1 MLNYWP
7 FQNGKKCVKCAPLL
21 TQLGTNILQIG
32 PYQLKNQLIVAP
44 MAGVTDRPFRELC
57 LRYGAGMAVS
67 EMMSSNPD
75 LWKTSKSMNRMVHE
89 GESGIRSVQIAGS
102 DPKLMAEAAQFSVEN
117 GAQIIDI
124 NMGCPAKKVNK
135 RLAGSALLQYPHLI
149 EEILKEVVGAVDV
162 PVTLKTRTGWD
173 TENRN
178 CVDIA
183 KLAEQCGIQAL
194 ALHGRTK
201 ACMYKGEA
209 EYDYIRAVKQ
219 AVTIPVIANGDIDS
233 PEKARFVL
241 DYTGADALMIG
252 RPAQGKP
259 WIFREIHHYLTTGE
273 HLAPPS
279 FDEVSEIML
288 GHVRELHRFYG
299 EYLGLRIARKH
310 VYWYLKEHAPAGN
323 FRQTFNAIE
332 DANEQIDALQ
342 GYFEN
347 VA

>member
-1 MLNYWP
+1 MR
-7 FQNGKKCVKCAPLL
+7 KMRAL
-21 TQLGTNILQIG
+21 TGIVRNRRLKIG
-32 PYQLKNQLIVAP
+32 PYQLNNQLIVAP

-75 LWKTSKSMNRMVHE
+75 LWKTSKSQNRMVHE
-89 GESGIRSVQIAGS
+89 GESGIRSVQIAGA
-102 DPKLMAEAAQFSVEN
+102 DPQLMAEAARFSVEN

-135 RLAGSALLQYPHLI
+135 RLAGSALLQYPELV
-149 EEILKEVVGAVDV
+149 EEILRTVVDAVDV

-173 TENRN
+173 PDNRN
-178 CVDIA
+178 CIDIA
-183 KLAEQCGIQAL
+183 KRAEQCGIQAL

-201 ACMYKGEA
+201 TCMYKGEA
-209 EYDYIRAVKQ
+209 EYDYIKAVKE
-219 AVTIPVIANGDIDS
+219 AISIPVIANGDIDS

-252 RPAQGKP
+252 RPAQGRP
-259 WIFREIHHYLTTGE
+259 WIFQEIHHYLTTGE
-273 HLAPPS
+273 HLPAPS
-279 FDEVSEIML
+279 LDEVGGIML
-288 GHVRELHRFYG
+288 GHVQELHRFYG

-310 VYWYLKEHAPAGN
+310 VSWYLKEHEPAGD
-323 FRQTFNAIE
+323 FRRTFNAIE
-332 DANEQIDALQ
+332 DAHQQLDALQ

>member
-1 MLNYWP
+1 MR
-7 FQNGKKCVKCAPLL
+7 KMRAL
-21 TQLGTNILQIG
+21 TGTVRNRRLKIG

-75 LWKTSKSMNRMVHE
+75 LWKTSKSQNRMVHE
-89 GESGIRSVQIAGS
+89 GESGVRSVQIAGA
-102 DPKLMAEAAQFSVEN
+102 DPTLMAEAAQFSVEN
-117 GAQIIDI
+117 GAKIIDI

-135 RLAGSALLQYPHLI
+135 RLAGSALLQHPELI
-149 EEILKEVVGAVDV
+149 EDILRTVVDAVDV

-173 TENRN
+173 LDNRN
-178 CVDIA
+178 CVNIA
-183 KLAEQCGIQAL
+183 QLAEQCGIQAL

-209 EYDYIRAVKQ
+209 EYDYIKAAKKAVS
-219 AVTIPVIANGDIDS
+219 IPVIANGDIDS

-252 RPAQGKP
+252 RPAQGRP
-259 WIFREIHHYLTTGE
+259 WIFQEIHHYLTTGE
-273 HLAPPS
+273 HLPAPS
-279 FDEVSEIML
+279 MDEVGGIMQD
-288 GHVRELHRFYG
+288 HVQELHRFYG

-310 VYWYLKEHAPAGN
+310 VSWYLKEHAPAGD
-323 FRQTFNAIE
+323 FRRTFNAIE
-332 DANEQIDALQ
+332 DAQQQLDALQ